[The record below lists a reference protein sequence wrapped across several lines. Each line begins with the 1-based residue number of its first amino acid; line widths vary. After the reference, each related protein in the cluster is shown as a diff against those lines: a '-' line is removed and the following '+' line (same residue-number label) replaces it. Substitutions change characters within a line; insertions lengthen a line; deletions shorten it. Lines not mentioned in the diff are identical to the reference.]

1 METFATLLRMDIAQ
15 LPCEPVSLGVHV
27 RERALS
33 AMLGPML
40 GHGYGYLIYR
50 RSGCQRLGMMDE
62 RKSLFTG
69 ALRQE

>member
-40 GHGYGYLIYR
+40 GPWL
-50 RSGCQRLGMMDE
+50 RLSD
-62 RKSLFTG
+62 L
-69 ALRQE
+69 